1 MLKRFHLSLVLAVLL
16 NPMTIWANF
25 LDVSYFV
32 KGNPLIDTNATTSSL
47 DGYFISTDKFKI
59 VRSDYQFEITT
70 AFGLG
75 DPQEDGKPELKPYE
89 GPEETIYNETLE
101 FSPSD
106 VRFGAS
112 NLTYWLGKTVDKIV
126 ELGYLGSK
134 KLNIKVYSHCK
145 DMLNAYYSPVDNVI
159 CVGHLHKTLGK
170 DSLEGMASLAW
181 DADVIVHE
189 LGHGVYGNLTTMTR
203 NNYVSFGNDMVS
215 AMNEGQADFMA
226 HVVTGA
232 EILAPWMMNMAKE
245 YYRKTAP
252 HIYPYVKDK
261 QGLRHITNDFKLNTH
276 FFGEIHDDGS
286 VIAGALQKV
295 ADKIGKETAL
305 DIWLETITRI
315 HEANNFYDF
324 GKIMEQVDEEHNFGV
339 NKQYIEESFKAH
351 AIYGNPEMLEGDITA
366 EAKIVD
372 KKEELIEILKSLGI
386 DKEETLNQ
394 LTANNNGNGQL
405 DKDECISLEVA
416 FKNVSDKDLVG
427 LEVFIP
433 KHMVPKGLS
442 NQGQNRNYLGFLKPG
457 VTFPE
462 KPNYK
467 NKRRPWFYVCATEEF
482 TPEQT
487 LPIFVRNSG
496 ENTVKIDVKIN

>member
-1 MLKRFHLSLVLAVLL
+1 VHKFFRQSLVFTALLGPAVTL
-16 NPMTIWANF
+16 ANF
-25 LDVSYFV
+25 LDVSYF
-32 KGNPLIDTNATTSSL
+32 KNGNPLNDSDVTVSSL
-47 DGYFISTDKFKI
+47 NGYFISTDKFKI

-75 DPQEDGKPELKPYE
+75 DPQENGKPELKPYE
-89 GPEETIYNETLE
+89 GSEEIRYEETLD
-101 FSPSD
+101 FDSSD

-126 ELGYLGSK
+126 DLGYLGSK
-134 KLNIKVYSHCK
+134 KLDIKVYSHCK

-170 DSLEGMASLAW
+170 ESLEGMASLAW

-189 LGHGVYGNLTTMTR
+189 LGHGVYNNLTTMTR

-245 YYRKTAP
+245 YYKKIAP
-252 HIYPYVKDK
+252 HVYPYVKDK
-261 QGLRHITNDFKLNTH
+261 QGLRHIANDFKLNTH

-295 ADKIGKETAL
+295 ADKIGKETSL
-305 DIWLETITRI
+305 NIWLETITRI

-324 GKIMEQVDEEHNFGV
+324 GKIMEQVDEEQNNGV
-339 NKQYIEESFKAH
+339 NKQAIEESFKDH
-351 AIYGNPEMLEGDITA
+351 AIYGNPEMLEGDIVA

-372 KKEELIEILKSLGI
+372 DKETLIEILKSLGI

-394 LTANNNGNGQL
+394 LTENNNGNGQL
-405 DKDECISLEVA
+405 DKNECISLEVA

-457 VTFPE
+457 ITFPIE
-462 KPNYK
+462 VNYK
-467 NKRRPWFYVCATEEF
+467 NKRRPWFYVCATEDFEQ
-482 TPEQT
+482 EQT
-487 LPIFVRNSG
+487 LPVFVRNSG
-496 ENTVKIDVKIN
+496 ENTVKIEVKIN